1 MKKHLLKTE
10 FGSLCGL
17 EAEEAFIY
25 LGIPYALADR
35 FYYAWPVDTWK
46 EELDATEFGPACPQ
60 FRQFFPQLDKS
71 VAILVES

>member
-25 LGIPYALADR
+25 LGIPNARADR
-35 FYYAWPVDTWK
+35 FY
-46 EELDATEFGPACPQ
+46 
-60 FRQFFPQLDKS
+60 
-71 VAILVES
+71 